1 MAIHDYVIANGTG
14 AAVRGDLNDAL
25 AAIVSQ
31 NSSATAPTTTY
42 AYMLW
47 ADTTAGILKQ
57 RNGANNAWIDLIRL
71 DGAFDSKTFN
81 GNVTLNAQGDV
92 RFADSDSSN
101 WVAFQAPATIASNIT
116 WTLPATDGTADQAF
130 ATNGS
135 GILSWVSFLKSSG
148 GALTG
153 DLTLNAQSDLRFADA
168 DSSNWVAFQAPATVA
183 SNVTWTLPATDGT
196 NGQSLQTN
204 GSGTLSWATAGGSA
218 TRTTF
223 TSSGTWTKP
232 GSGTVVRVT
241 LWGGGGGGGTGAP
254 GAGGGGGGACVFRW
268 FSLSELPSTVSVTI
282 GAGGAAGNP
291 GTTGGTSSF
300 GSLFS
305 AYGGSGGTQSV
316 AGAGGGALSAGS
328 GTTGGTGYGAIN
340 TGAAA
345 GASADCSGGGGAN
358 GGTVGKSTFGGGGG
372 GSSGTAG
379 GVSLSGGAGGT
390 GWVSGVGGTAGTV
403 PAGGGG
409 SGWPG
414 AAGLCYIDVW

>member
-14 AAVRGDLNDAL
+14 AAVRSDLNDAL

-57 RNGANNAWIDLIRL
+57 RNGANNAWIELIRL

-135 GILSWVSFLKSSG
+135 GTLSWVSFLKASG

-204 GSGTLSWATAGGSA
+204 GSGTLSWATGGGVTMTRATAVNTTSGTSIDFTSIPSWVKRITIMFDAVSTNGTSYKQVQLGDSGGIETTGYNAGAVDLQNYYTITSGIPIGINYISNSTDAVYGQIILTNLTGNTWTCDGGIFQSGYNVACSIAGSKTLSA
-218 TRTTF
+218 TLDRVRLTTIN
-223 TSSGTWTKP
+223 GT
-232 GSGTVVRVT
+232 
-241 LWGGGGGGGTGAP
+241 
-254 GAGGGGGGACVFRW
+254 
-268 FSLSELPSTVSVTI
+268 
-282 GAGGAAGNP
+282 
-291 GTTGGTSSF
+291 
-300 GSLFS
+300 
-305 AYGGSGGTQSV
+305 
-316 AGAGGGALSAGS
+316 
-328 GTTGGTGYGAIN
+328 
-340 TGAAA
+340 
-345 GASADCSGGGGAN
+345 D
-358 GGTVGKSTFGGGGG
+358 TFD
-372 GSSGTAG
+372 
-379 GVSLSGGAGGT
+379 
-390 GWVSGVGGTAGTV
+390 AGTV
-403 PAGGGG
+403 NIIYEG
-409 SGWPG
+409 
-414 AAGLCYIDVW
+414 